1 MALTAA
7 QAFSLA
13 ERLRAA
19 GHDVDALRR
28 PNGED
33 WQVAVKLPD
42 NNFEL
47 YDGNV
52 RVSKAK
58 PVAD

>member
-1 MALTAA
+1 MALTAK

-13 ERLRAA
+13 ERLRVA

-28 PNGED
+28 PNGKD

-47 YDGNV
+47 YDDNV
-52 RVSKAK
+52 RVKAAPK
-58 PVAD
+58 A

>member
-1 MALTAA
+1 MALTAK

-13 ERLRAA
+13 LRLVAQN
-19 GHDVDALRR
+19 HDVDALRR
-28 PNGED
+28 PNGVD

-47 YDGNV
+47 YDNNV
-52 RVSKAK
+52 RVSQAK
-58 PVAD
+58 PAVD